1 MFLKDDNE
9 GTLGMVLAKDDTK
22 ASESKTAPEEDG
34 RWSELLRPD
43 YLATTAALCLGVA
56 LFAFNEFFV
65 ATALPTAVEEIGG
78 ATILSW
84 AVTLYL
90 VFAILG
96 GAVAANLKARFGART
111 TLIAAA
117 IVFVVGTIIATAA
130 GSMPQVLAGRVFQG
144 FGEGI
149 IAAICYALIPEL
161 FPARLVPK
169 VFGAEAIVW
178 ATAAFGGPLVS
189 GFLTEHWSWRA
200 AFAVNIPATAI
211 FVALVLAIVPARKA
225 ATTVKPRP
233 IPLMRLTVVGTGIL
247 LISVSNTAG
256 SIPLMT
262 AALATA
268 LTILWAAVATDR
280 RAEHSILPA
289 GAFALTKPLGTG
301 LWVVLLMPLAQAS
314 GSIYLIY
321 GLQHVWSF
329 SPTAA
334 GFAGALM
341 AISWSLT
348 AILVASLRSHDLRVK
363 LIPTG
368 PALLSLGLAGLMI
381 AFAIDDFRLVFP
393 SQIAVGAGF
402 GISWGTLSQLM
413 MDVSSRGERDKTSAF
428 LPTLQSAGYAIGAAI
443 CGLTANLRGFDEN
456 ADIATMHGAL
466 FTVFVVAC
474 LISTASL
481 YLGLRTVRLAARRSR
496 HDRAKIAAQAF
507 AGD

>member
-1 MFLKDDNE
+1 
-9 GTLGMVLAKDDTK
+9 MVLARDETK
-22 ASESKTAPEEDG
+22 AGEGDTALQEDG

-78 ATILSW
+78 ATLLSW

-96 GAVAANLKARFGART
+96 GAVAATLKSRFGARG

-117 IVFVVGTIIATAA
+117 LIFVVGTLVATAA
-130 GSMPQVLAGRVFQG
+130 DSMPQVLAGRVFQG

-149 IAAICYALIPEL
+149 IAAVCYALIPEL
-161 FPARLVPK
+161 FPPRLVPK

-189 GFLTEHWSWRA
+189 GFLTEYWSWRA
-200 AFAVNIPATAI
+200 AFAVNVPATVI
-211 FVALVLAIVPARKA
+211 FVALVLLIVPARKVPSSD
-225 ATTVKPRP
+225 TPRP
-233 IPLMRLTVVGTGIL
+233 IPLLRLTVVGSGIL
-247 LISVSNTAG
+247 LISVSNTA
-256 SIPLMT
+256 SSVPLMA

-289 GAFALTKPLGTG
+289 GAFQLTKPLGTG

-314 GSIYLIY
+314 GSVYLIY

-334 GFAGALM
+334 GFSAALM
-341 AISWSLT
+341 AISWSVT
-348 AILVASLRSHDLRVK
+348 AIAVASLHSHALRVK
-363 LIPTG
+363 LIPAG
-368 PALLSLGLAGLMI
+368 PALLSLGLAGLML
-381 AFAIDDFRLVFP
+381 AFAIDDYRLVFP

-413 MDVSSRGERDKTSAF
+413 MDVSLRGERDKTSAF

-443 CGLTANLRGFDEN
+443 CGLTANLRGFDEQAN
-456 ADIATMHGAL
+456 VATMHAAL
-466 FTVFVVAC
+466 FTVFVVAF

-481 YLGLRTVRLAARRSR
+481 YLGVRTVRLAASHARR
-496 HDRAKIAAQAF
+496 DRGRTAAEAL
-507 AGD
+507 AAD

>member
-1 MFLKDDNE
+1 
-9 GTLGMVLAKDDTK
+9 MVLARD
-22 ASESKTAPEEDG
+22 ESKAGEGNTALQEDG
-34 RWSELLRPD
+34 RWSELMRPD

-78 ATILSW
+78 ATLLSW

-96 GAVAANLKARFGART
+96 GAVAATLKSRFGARG
-111 TLIAAA
+111 TLITAAL
-117 IVFVVGTIIATAA
+117 IFVVGTLIATAA
-130 GSMPQVLAGRVFQG
+130 ASMPQVLAGRVFQG

-149 IAAICYALIPEL
+149 IAAVCYALIPEL
-161 FPARLVPK
+161 FPPRLVPK

-189 GFLTEHWSWRA
+189 GFLTEHWSWRL
-200 AFAVNIPATAI
+200 AFAVNVPATVI
-211 FVALVLAIVPARKA
+211 FVALVLLIVPARKA
-225 ATTVKPRP
+225 PSTDTPRP
-233 IPLMRLTVVGTGIL
+233 IPLLRLTVVGSGIL
-247 LISVSNTAG
+247 LISVSNTA
-256 SIPLMT
+256 SSVPLMA

-280 RAEHSILPA
+280 RAEFSILPA
-289 GAFALTKPLGTG
+289 GAFQLTKPLGTG

-314 GSIYLIY
+314 GSVYLIY
-321 GLQHVWSF
+321 GLQHVWNF

-334 GFAGALM
+334 GFSAALM
-341 AISWSLT
+341 AISWSVT
-348 AILVASLRSHDLRVK
+348 AIAVASLHSHALRVK
-363 LIPTG
+363 LIPAG

-381 AFAIDDFRLVFP
+381 AFAIDDYRLVFP

-402 GISWGTLSQLM
+402 GMSWGTLSQLM
-413 MDVSSRGERDKTSAF
+413 MDVSLRGERDKTSAF

-443 CGLTANLRGFDEN
+443 CGLTANLRGFDEKAN
-456 ADIATMHGAL
+456 AATMHAAL
-466 FTVFVVAC
+466 FTVFVVAF

-481 YLGLRTVRLAARRSR
+481 YLGVRTVRLAASHARR
-496 HDRAKIAAQAF
+496 DRGRTAAEAL
-507 AGD
+507 AAD